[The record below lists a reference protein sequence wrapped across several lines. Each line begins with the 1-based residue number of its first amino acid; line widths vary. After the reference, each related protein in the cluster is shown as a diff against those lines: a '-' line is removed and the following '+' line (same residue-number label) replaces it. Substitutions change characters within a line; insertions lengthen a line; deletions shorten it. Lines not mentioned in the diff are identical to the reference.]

1 MMALRSLPPCAALLD
16 SRVFA
21 HTSQGFEPNAA
32 FALGATIVIMSTFMY
47 SNAKAVCAACPEA
60 CGRALL

>member
-1 MMALRSLPPCAALLD
+1 MALRSLPPALL
-16 SRVFA
+16 SLTRESLL
-21 HTSQGFEPNAA
+21 TPSQGFEPNAS